1 MVESTIV
8 WILICT
14 FISNS
19 AYALVA
25 PFLPLEFETKG
36 ISDHYIGL
44 IFAIYSVAV
53 VLISPVIG
61 MVVSKLGTTNLIS
74 GGIAIM
80 GMSFVC
86 FGFVEY
92 LEKQIYILALGFILR
107 FIQGASSAFVQT
119 TCYSIATNDFPEK
132 KEMIVGWVEA
142 MTGLGLIVGPII
154 GSTLYSLFGYSY
166 TFFIYGAFLVLL
178 AVMIKCNF
186 PQRPDLSE
194 IREELMRQLIDSR
207 EYEI

>member
-36 ISDHYIGL
+36 ISDYYIGL

-53 VLISPVIG
+53 VIISPVIG
-61 MVVSKLGTTNLIS
+61 MVVSKLGTTNLIA

-80 GMSFVC
+80 GLSFVC
-86 FGFVEY
+86 FGFVEF
-92 LEKQIYILALGFILR
+92 LERQFSILALGFVLR
-107 FIQGASSAFVQT
+107 FI
-119 TCYSIATNDFPEK
+119 
-132 KEMIVGWVEA
+132 
-142 MTGLGLIVGPII
+142 
-154 GSTLYSLFGYSY
+154 
-166 TFFIYGAFLVLL
+166 
-178 AVMIKCNF
+178 
-186 PQRPDLSE
+186 
-194 IREELMRQLIDSR
+194 
-207 EYEI
+207 

>member
-36 ISDHYIGL
+36 ISDYYIGL

-53 VLISPVIG
+53 VIISPVIG
-61 MVVSKLGTTNLIS
+61 MIVSKLGTTNLIS

-80 GMSFVC
+80 GLSFVC
-86 FGFVEY
+86 FGFVEF
-92 LEKQIYILALGFILR
+92 LETQLSILTLGFVLR

-154 GSTLYSLFGYSY
+154 GSTLYSFFGYSY
-166 TFFIYGAFLVLL
+166 TFFSYGAFLVILALL
-178 AVMIKCNF
+178 IKCQF
-186 PQRPDLSE
+186 PERPSLA
-194 IREELMRQLIDSR
+194 
-207 EYEI
+207 